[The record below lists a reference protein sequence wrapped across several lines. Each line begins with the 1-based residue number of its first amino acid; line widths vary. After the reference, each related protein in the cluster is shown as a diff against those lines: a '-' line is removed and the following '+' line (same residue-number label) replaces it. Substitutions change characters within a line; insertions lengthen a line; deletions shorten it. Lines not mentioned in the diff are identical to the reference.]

1 MRWHHVLSSW
11 LSSLQCSSRLIHSQ
25 STTTLPSIGSL
36 LVSGRLLKVYAPDS
50 PALAFLY
57 RTDHPLSK
65 KCSGW
70 GAVHSH
76 DVENF
81 EVSTHVP
88 QGAHAYHFAVPAV
101 IEEVALLPCN

>member
-1 MRWHHVLSSW
+1 VLFIGALHW
-11 LSSLQCSSRLIHSQ
+11 
-25 STTTLPSIGSL
+25 STYHLKYCKTDSGSL